1 MYFFDPGSPSNSP
14 SITSRMPRMSRDS
27 GNSWIEM
34 VVAQL
39 ALRPL
44 KIQWKF
50 PLPYG
55 LVGASG
61 PLETRLTRIP
71 IKTPRSFLFRGDPVN
86 HGGSPLVPLSWEVAK
101 MVPPGCRNWTF
112 VRRRSWPSSVWHL
125 EL

>member
-34 VVAQL
+34 AVAQL
-39 ALRPL
+39 ALRPS

-55 LVGASG
+55 LVGASR
-61 PLETRLTRIP
+61 PLETRQLKFPLNTQVFFV
-71 IKTPRSFLFRGDPVN
+71 S
-86 HGGSPLVPLSWEVAK
+86 GGSGKSWRISIVPLSWEVAK
-101 MVPPGCRNWTF
+101 KSPLGCRNWTF

>member
-34 VVAQL
+34 AVAQL
-39 ALRPL
+39 ALRPS

-55 LVGASG
+55 LVGASR
-61 PLETRLTRIP
+61 PLETRQLKFPLNTQVFFV
-71 IKTPRSFLFRGDPVN
+71 S
-86 HGGSPLVPLSWEVAK
+86 GGSGKSWRISIVPSSWEVAK
-101 MVPPGCRNWTF
+101 KSPLGCRNWTF